1 MKTAFKRT
9 LLSALVVPF
18 ALAAQSASAVMIT
31 DWGYEVDSVFS
42 NWTQTTG
49 DGSVTATDSDRK
61 LSWGVGSGPQ
71 SSVSITDV
79 AEPSGLMTNGGFVD
93 GGVFTHTNNTLPA
106 SGAALASFDLTSTLT
121 LTPFAPPGDPLP
133 PTSTKFISFF
143 NETLNN
149 GNCVDDSVSNCDDI
163 FTINNFEDLGAV
175 DNGSGG
181 FQFASSF
188 ILDDYKYTVF
198 LELIGLA
205 VLDDDACTAAGAAS
219 GCVGL
224 LTEEGTANHFD
235 TRFKITAVEVPEP
248 GTLALLGMGLAG
260 LGLARRRK
268 AAKA

>member
-1 MKTAFKRT
+1 MNTAFKRT
-9 LLSALVVPF
+9 LLSTLVVPF

-42 NWTQTTG
+42 DVTQTTG
-49 DGSVTATDSDRK
+49 SGSVVASDSDRK

-79 AEPSGLMTNGGFVD
+79 QENSGLMTNGTFVD

-106 SGAALASFDLTSTLT
+106 EGAALASFTLTSTLT
-121 LTPFAPPGDPLP
+121 LTPFAPPGAPLP
-133 PTSTKFISFF
+133 STSTPFVSFF

-149 GNCVDDSVSNCDDI
+149 NNCVDAATSNCDDI
-163 FTINNFEDLGAV
+163 FTIDNFDALGAV
-175 DNGSGG
+175 PNGSGG
-181 FQFASSF
+181 FEFASSF

-198 LELIGLA
+198 LEILGLS
-205 VLDDDACTAAGAAS
+205 VLDPDACAEAGAAT

-224 LTEEGTANHFD
+224 LTEEGTSNHFD
-235 TRFKITAVEVPEP
+235 TRFRITAAEVPEP